1 MKQEVLN
8 KLTSTTCIDERVI
21 IQVETPEGT
30 VGTKEIA
37 CTNEAQALAVAK
49 LLKGLWGGR

>member
-37 CTNEAQALAVAK
+37 CTNEAQAVAVAK